1 MYAICKIKRE
11 DKSMY
16 SEQANVNARARSV
29 SARMHE
35 EQEQE
40 HEQEKEQEKEQE
52 QETSVIQKLS
62 ITKLVKLLC
71 EIFSF
76 STLGDR
82 EE

>member
-16 SEQANVNARARSV
+16 SEQANVYARARSV

-40 HEQEKEQEKEQE
+40 
-52 QETSVIQKLS
+52 TSVIQKLS
-62 ITKLVKLLC
+62 ITN
-71 EIFSF
+71 
-76 STLGDR
+76 
-82 EE
+82 

>member
-1 MYAICKIKRE
+1 
-11 DKSMY
+11 MY

-40 HEQEKEQEKEQE
+40 HEQEKKQERG
-52 QETSVIQKLS
+52 VIQKLW

-76 STLGDR
+76 STMGDGENKVQFR
-82 EE
+82 G

>member
-40 HEQEKEQEKEQE
+40 HEQEKEQEQE
-52 QETSVIQKLS
+52 QETSEIQKLS

-71 EIFSF
+71 EIFF
-76 STLGDR
+76 FVFNAG
-82 EE
+82 

>member
-1 MYAICKIKRE
+1 
-11 DKSMY
+11 MY

-40 HEQEKEQEKEQE
+40 HEQEKEQE
-52 QETSVIQKLS
+52 TSVIQKLS

-76 STLGDR
+76 STLGDG

>member
-1 MYAICKIKRE
+1 
-11 DKSMY
+11 MY

-40 HEQEKEQEKEQE
+40 HEQEKEQE

-76 STLGDR
+76 STLGDG